1 MKLMGITGK
10 SGAWKTT
17 FSNILAQNEDVGVIH
32 IDDLLRE
39 IKLKY
44 FKSLMQNSNK
54 GEKTK
59 VNSGL
64 KMLIYKNR
72 IVFNLF
78 MKFRAKLLKKRID
91 SKIQELQ
98 DRGKKVII
106 IDDIFI
112 KSLHIYDDLEKVLL
126 VERSYVNR
134 KQALRDRDDL
144 TLQDIVASDI
154 AHFKGIYKDTH
165 KNSKI
170 ENITNKGSKEELFI
184 KAKEIYEKYCISQ
197 KSKFRRSVSNK
208 GDNCEPKNL
217 KRKERRK
224 KDISIEKW
232 FLKWYYIEK
241 VRGGIFMKILLKNG
255 RLIDYKTKTDEVT
268 DILINDNKIEKI
280 AKDINEKADRIIDC
294 TNLNIIPGM
303 IDMHCHLREP
313 GFEYKETIETGAK
326 SAVCGGFTTICPMP
340 NTKPTPDSAIIL
352 QKIIKEGKRVN
363 LCNILPFAS
372 VSKGEKG
379 EELVNF
385 DELKNAG
392 AIGFS
397 DDGMP
402 VVNSRMMREAMIKAD
417 SLGSFVSSHC
427 EEKSVSSG
435 AINAGKV
442 ADSLGVEGVLPEAE
456 EIMAA
461 REIVISE
468 TNNVRGHICHI
479 STKTSKNMIR
489 DAKKRGVKITCET
502 CPHYFTFTV
511 DEVLNSGANAKMNP
525 PLREE
530 KDRQAIIEGLKE
542 GTIDAI
548 ITDHAPHSEEE
559 KNRDLSKAPNGII
572 GFETALSAEIMNLV
586 DTGDLSYLDL
596 VRVTSYN
603 PAKLLKID
611 RGTIE
616 EGKVADITIFD
627 PNERYTYTKDMIV
640 SKSKNSPFIG
650 KELKGKVKYTI
661 VNGKV
666 VYAERKANIWML
678 LID

>member
-1 MKLMGITGK
+1 M
-10 SGAWKTT
+10 
-17 FSNILAQNEDVGVIH
+17 
-32 IDDLLRE
+32 R
-39 IKLKY
+39 
-44 FKSLMQNSNK
+44 
-54 GEKTK
+54 
-59 VNSGL
+59 
-64 KMLIYKNR
+64 
-72 IVFNLF
+72 
-78 MKFRAKLLKKRID
+78 
-91 SKIQELQ
+91 
-98 DRGKKVII
+98 
-106 IDDIFI
+106 
-112 KSLHIYDDLEKVLL
+112 
-126 VERSYVNR
+126 
-134 KQALRDRDDL
+134 
-144 TLQDIVASDI
+144 
-154 AHFKGIYKDTH
+154 
-165 KNSKI
+165 
-170 ENITNKGSKEELFI
+170 
-184 KAKEIYEKYCISQ
+184 
-197 KSKFRRSVSNK
+197 
-208 GDNCEPKNL
+208 
-217 KRKERRK
+217 
-224 KDISIEKW
+224 
-232 FLKWYYIEK
+232 
-241 VRGGIFMKILLKNG
+241 ILLKNG
-255 RLIDYKTKTDEVT
+255 RLIDYKTQTDEVT

-280 AKDINEKADRIIDC
+280 AKNISEEADKIIDC
-294 TNLNIIPGM
+294 TDFNIIPGM

-352 QKIIKEGKRVN
+352 QKIIAEGKRVN

-379 EELVNF
+379 EELVDF
-385 DELKNAG
+385 DELKEAG

-489 DAKKRGVKITCET
+489 DAKKRGAKITCET

-511 DEVLNSGANAKMNP
+511 DEVLKSGANAKMNP

-559 KNRDLSKAPNGII
+559 KKKDLSKAPNGII

-616 EGKVADITIFD
+616 EGKIADITIFD

-661 VNGKV
+661 VNGKI
-666 VYAERKANIWML
+666 VYSDKN
-678 LID
+678 